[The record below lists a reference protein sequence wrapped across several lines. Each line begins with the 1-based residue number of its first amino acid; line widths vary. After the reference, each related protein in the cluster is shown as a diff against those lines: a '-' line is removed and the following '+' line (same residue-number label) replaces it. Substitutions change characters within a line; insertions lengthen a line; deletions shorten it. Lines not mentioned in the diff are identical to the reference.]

1 MVGPRGRMFSRRKL
15 IDTRLA
21 GAAVVGLGITALLLA
36 VHPAQGAT
44 RTRPLTEAVTV
55 VGASRCLEAR
65 DVGAQVAR
73 WLGSGAIDGRVS
85 IVVSAGDE
93 PSPALSFEV
102 RRDGQVIAVR
112 RFDPPPVTCADVR
125 RVVAIAIA
133 LAIESTVLV
142 APSTDTREPGQARRI
157 VPAPS
162 WGVKAAVLA
171 GVLPELAVG
180 LQSYVDVDLSARF
193 GLTAGI
199 LTTFPSGTLVGPG
212 RADLRLVAGEVGAC
226 WIALR
231 GVIDL
236 RACGGVGAG
245 GVRVDGEAFAPS
257 LSPFLPWASVMGH
270 VGIRLA
276 VSRWLAIEG
285 GVDGFL
291 PVLRPELEVASSNGA
306 ILFTRSLPVGG
317 GAGTLGWAVT
327 FW

>member
-1 MVGPRGRMFSRRKL
+1 MVSPRGRMFSGLKL
-15 IDTRLA
+15 IDRRLA
-21 GAAVVGLGITALLLA
+21 AGAVGLGIAAFLLA
-36 VHPAQGAT
+36 VHPAEAAT
-44 RTRPLTEAVTV
+44 RRRPLIEAVTV
-55 VGASRCLEAR
+55 EGASRCLEASA
-65 DVGAQVAR
+65 VGAQVAR
-73 WLGSGAIDGRVS
+73 WLGSNAIDARVS

-93 PSPALSFEV
+93 PALSFEV

-142 APSTDTREPGQARRI
+142 APSTETREPGQARRI

-171 GVLPELAVG
+171 RVLPELAFG

-212 RADLRLVAGEVGAC
+212 RADLRLVAGEVAAC

-231 GVIDL
+231 GVFDL

-257 LSPFLPWASVMGH
+257 LSPFLPWVSVMGH